1 MPEPVLEALQNDS
14 AMSHRS
20 SEFAKIAGRAVQND
34 ESVDA
39 LIDYL
44 KSFAQEHA

>member
-1 MPEPVLEALQNDS
+1 MPESVLDTLQNDS

-20 SEFAKIAGRAVQND
+20 SEFAEIAGRAVQND

-39 LIDYL
+39 LIGYL
-44 KSFAQEHA
+44 KEFAQEHA